1 MYNNINKVLLLLIFY
16 IWFLRSNSM
25 CQINACLIS
34 DGSEQQIMEDVQ
46 LLDFEDDD
54 IVLRDLFGDE
64 KRLKAKIKLINIAKN
79 KILLE
84 AL

>member
-1 MYNNINKVLLLLIFY
+1 
-16 IWFLRSNSM
+16 M

-34 DGSEQQIMEDVQ
+34 DGSEHQIMEDVQ